1 MKARICGLGFVVA
14 LLGASVLGGAE
25 TGEPGVLFVNA
36 LGEKGRAFLVIN
48 GEDTN
53 PAGFA
58 EGAVTGWVHF
68 PEGEVKL
75 QAEHQPWGKVELP
88 MKLAAGDLKAILL
101 HPELAEPDRP
111 GRPERLAA
119 GVLVVDCKA
128 NAARGSEGN
137 GKERRVVAI
146 NATLSRDIS
155 VKIGTEVCTLRRLK
169 LQEVSTETEG
179 GFISVKDEGTFDA
192 DAGLQ
197 GEKVEVEKREL
208 LVLNMEDPRARWVVF
223 YQDAE
228 GKLKAVEFAAGGSAV
243 VLEDR

>member
-1 MKARICGLGFVVA
+1 MMKARLCLAFAVAILGDQA
-14 LLGASVLGGAE
+14 LRGAE

-36 LGEKGRAFLVIN
+36 VGEKGRAFLVIN
-48 GEDTN
+48 GEDAN

-75 QAEHQPWGKVELP
+75 VAEHQPWGKVELP
-88 MKLAAGDLKAILL
+88 LKLEVGDLKAILL

-119 GVLVVDCKA
+119 GVLLVDCKA
-128 NAARGSEGN
+128 DAAKGNNGEGR
-137 GKERRVVAI
+137 ERRVVAI
-146 NATLSRDIS
+146 NATLTRDIS

-169 LQEVSTETEG
+169 PVEVMTETEG

-192 DAGLQ
+192 DVSLEGA
-197 GEKVEVEKREL
+197 KVEGEKREL

-223 YQDAE
+223 FQDPE